1 MADSESFWIDRA
13 QSAEAREKTLRDQ
26 IEPLKERVRSA
37 CEMLG
42 ARIKGDGSAEI
53 DFEKL
58 VDNLG
63 PENAIQLR
71 AVIDEKYRI
80 SGGSGEKPRIKVKSG

>member
-1 MADSESFWIDRA
+1 MAEDSFWIDRA

-26 IEPLKERVRSA
+26 IEPLKERVRSI

-53 DFEKL
+53 DFEKF
-58 VDNLG
+58 VEHLG
-63 PENAIQLR
+63 MENALQVR
-71 AVIDEKYRI
+71 AIIDERYGITGK
-80 SGGSGEKPRIKVKSG
+80 SGEKPRIKVKAG